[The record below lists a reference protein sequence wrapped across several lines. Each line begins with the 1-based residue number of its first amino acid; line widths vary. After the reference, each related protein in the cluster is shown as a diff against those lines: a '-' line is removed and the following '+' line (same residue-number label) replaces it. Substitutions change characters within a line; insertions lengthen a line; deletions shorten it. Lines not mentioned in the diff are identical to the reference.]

1 MNNIFTKIFISCIF
15 LSSFTCAVFAAD
27 MPVIIGLQ
35 GPLTG
40 PWEYEGQMAQQS
52 CETAAQL
59 INENGGI
66 LGGRLIEVHVVDD
79 MGHPEG
85 GSLAATKLVSLENIV
100 GVVSTYGSSVCESA
114 SEIYEKRKI
123 VNIGYGATAVGLTR
137 RGFKYFFRICGVD
150 SSQGIFFAQYVP
162 RIFGAERIAIM
173 HDNTPF
179 ALGVAEETKKAFQTM
194 IDMGRVEIVYYD
206 AITPG
211 EKDYML
217 PLTRVKETEPDIL
230 YFTGY
235 YAEAAIIAAQ
245 ARELGIDCPF
255 VGGNAAIND
264 EFVRKAGLDIA
275 KGCFMTQ
282 EPMPAELPYHK
293 SRQFLDAYKTE
304 YGEVPSSPWPVYAA
318 DALYIIA
325 YAVDKVGS
333 TDSAAIAEYLRNEVN
348 GVPGVTGSIGFTEN
362 GDREG
367 VPYLMYVIND
377 YGGFDVYKP

>member
-1 MNNIFTKIFISCIF
+1 MQNIVRNFFVSFIFVLFASSCIF
-15 LSSFTCAVFAAD
+15 AVD

-40 PWEYEGQMAQQS
+40 PWKYEGQTAQKT
-52 CETAAQL
+52 CEIAAQL

-66 LGGRLIEVHVVDD
+66 LGGRVIEVHVADD
-79 MGHPEG
+79 MGQPEE
-85 GSLAATKLVSLENIV
+85 GSFAATRLVSLKNIV

-114 SEIYEKRKI
+114 SEIYEKRRI
-123 VNIGYGATAVGLTR
+123 VNIGYGVTALGLTQ
-137 RGFKYFFRICGVD
+137 RGFNYFFRICGVD
-150 SSQGIFFAQYVP
+150 SAQGIFFAQYVP
-162 RIFGAERIAIM
+162 RVFGSKRIAII
-173 HDNTPF
+173 HDNTVF
-179 ALGVAEETKKAFQTM
+179 ALGVAEETKKALQTL
-194 IDMGRVEIVYYD
+194 INTGKVEIVYYD

-211 EKDYML
+211 DEDFMV
-217 PLTRVKETEPDIL
+217 PLTKVKETEPDVL

-245 ARELGIDCPF
+245 ARDLGIDCPF

-264 EFVRKAGLDIA
+264 EFVRIAGLDIA

-282 EPMPAELPYHK
+282 EPMPAELPYDK
-293 SRQFLDAYKTE
+293 SRQFLDAYKAK

-318 DALYIIA
+318 DALNMIA
-325 YAVDKVGS
+325 YAVDKVG
-333 TDSAAIAEYLRNEVN
+333 TNDSAAIAEYLRNEVN

-367 VPYLMYVIND
+367 VPYLMYVVND
-377 YGGFDVYKP
+377 QGGFDVYTP

>member
-1 MNNIFTKIFISCIF
+1 MKNIFRKIFVSSIF
-15 LSSFTCAVFAAD
+15 LSFSTCSIFAAD
-27 MPVIIGLQ
+27 MPIIIGLQ
-35 GPLTG
+35 GPQTG
-40 PWEYEGQMAQQS
+40 PWEYEGQMALKS

-66 LGGRLIEVHVVDD
+66 LGVRPIDVHVADD
-79 MGHPEG
+79 MGQPDG
-85 GSLAATKLVSLENIV
+85 GSLAAIRLASLNNIV

-114 SEIYEKRKI
+114 SEIYEKKKI
-123 VNIGYGATAVGLTR
+123 VNIAYGATAVGLTQ
-137 RGFKYFFRICGVD
+137 RGLKYFFRICGVD
-150 SSQGIFFAQYVP
+150 SSQGVFFAQYVP
-162 RIFGAERIAIM
+162 RIFEAERIAIM
-173 HDNTPF
+173 HDNTAF
-179 ALGVAEETKKAFQTM
+179 AIGVAEETKKAFQTL
-194 IDMGRVEIVYYD
+194 INMGKVEIVYYD
-206 AITPG
+206 AIIPG
-211 EKDYML
+211 QKDFMV

-264 EFVRKAGLDIA
+264 EFVRIAGLDIA

-282 EPMPAELPYHK
+282 EPMPADLPYDK
-293 SRQFLDAYKTE
+293 SRQFLDAYKTK

-367 VPYLMYVIND
+367 VPYLMYVINNR
-377 YGGFDVYKP
+377 GGFDIYKP